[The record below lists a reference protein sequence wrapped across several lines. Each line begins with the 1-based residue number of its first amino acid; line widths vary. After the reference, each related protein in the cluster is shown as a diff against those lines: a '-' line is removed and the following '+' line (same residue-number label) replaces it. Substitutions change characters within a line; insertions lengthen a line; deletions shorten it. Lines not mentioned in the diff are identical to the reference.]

1 VKPICKEDDQYY
13 FRQQTNGGIL
23 VFSEKYP
30 GSLSAS
36 IGITVRTGVVAEA
49 HGYGGISHFVEHLMF
64 KGTKKRTARDLNRV
78 LTAVGGELNAFT
90 DREMTCFY
98 AKVLDEHLTKAVDVL
113 TDMLTGSLM
122 TNEAVELE
130 RKVILEEIGMYEDSP
145 DELIHEM
152 AAGQIFEGA
161 LGQRILGTIE
171 SISHISRDDI
181 LDYVGRR
188 YTVPN
193 TIVAVAGSFNATR
206 LMHRLE
212 KGFAGYVSAKHK
224 TIPVHDFPAMPAR
237 INRPTEQTHVM
248 LCWRAFPFA
257 DEDRF
262 PLEVMNTCLGGNTAS
277 RLFSV
282 IRERRGLAYSVFSYS
297 RLMKEQGA
305 LFVYAGTD
313 KRNAQKVLDLCRS
326 ELEKLAE
333 RGPHHC
339 ELAEARESMRGSI
352 ALMMESTQRR
362 MIRLTM
368 EELLLGKHVPIAES
382 LEKIRAVTA
391 DDVKRVAQ
399 RILADK
405 ARLVAIGPEVDK
417 LE

>member
-1 VKPICKEDDQYY
+1 MNPICKENDQYY
-13 FRQQTNGGIL
+13 ARHKTSNGVL
-23 VFSEKYP
+23 VLTEKYP

-36 IGITVRTGVVAEA
+36 IGITVRTGVVAEIPQF
-49 HGYGGISHFVEHLMF
+49 GGISHFVEHLMF

-98 AKVLDEHLTKAVDVL
+98 AKVLDEHLPKAVDVL
-113 TDMLTGSLM
+113 SDMLTGSLM

-152 AAGQIFEGA
+152 ASGQIFKGA
-161 LGQRILGTIE
+161 LGQRILGTTE
-171 SISHISRDDI
+171 SISHISREDI
-181 LDYVGRR
+181 VDYVGGR

-212 KGFAGYVSAKHK
+212 KGFTGYKTAKPGK
-224 TIPVHDFPAMPAR
+224 TVEPECPTLPAR
-237 INRPTEQTHVM
+237 ITRATEQTHVM
-248 LCWRAFPFA
+248 LCWQAFPYL

-297 RLMKEQGA
+297 RLMTEQGA
-305 LFVYAGTD
+305 LFIYAGCD
-313 KRNAQKVLDLCRS
+313 KRNAQKVLDLCRA

-333 RGPHHC
+333 RGPHQR
-339 ELAEARESMRGSI
+339 ELTEARESMRGSI

-362 MIRLTM
+362 MLRLTM

-382 LEKIRAVTA
+382 LEKIRTVTA
-391 DDVKRVAQ
+391 DDVKRVAR
-399 RILADK
+399 RILAEK
-405 ARLVAIGPEVDK
+405 AILVAIGPQVDK
-417 LE
+417 LR